1 MRNLL
6 GEEALSAFLESL
18 QQAPQVSIRHNP
30 EKLKPNHHIPEDH
43 RVPWHPFGE
52 YLDERPVFTLDPSLH
67 AGAYYVQEASSMFL
81 YEALRQSADFSK
93 PLRILDL
100 CAAPGGKSTL
110 IASMMNG
117 QGILVANEVVRQ
129 RVNPL
134 RENMEK
140 WGYSNIAVTSA
151 DSTDFTALEDFF
163 DVIVVDAP
171 CSGEGLF
178 RKDPDAIYEWSPEHV
193 ISCSA
198 RQKMIL
204 SSVIRCLAPNGTLI
218 YSTCTYNHTE
228 NSENASWISESFGL
242 EKIPL
247 AIPDSWGIVNRHDGY
262 QFYPHRLK
270 GEGFFAAAFRKP
282 EGKEK
287 RHKLPSE
294 FRSII
299 PINKK
304 QIPQVSEWLKPE
316 SGQKIFQTVKGHLF
330 FLRDE
335 LEKDFLLIDKYV
347 KTKYFGT
354 SIGEFKAKNMVPNH
368 GLALSLHISEDI
380 PFLELGL
387 EQALLFL
394 KKETFQLPLGTGT
407 GWMLP
412 RYKGLNLGWIKALPN
427 RMNNYL
433 PPEKRIRMEIR

>member
-1 MRNLL
+1 M
-6 GEEALSAFLESL
+6 
-18 QQAPQVSIRHNP
+18 
-30 EKLKPNHHIPEDH
+30 
-43 RVPWHPFGE
+43 
-52 YLDERPVFTLDPSLH
+52 
-67 AGAYYVQEASSMFL
+67 
-81 YEALRQSADFSK
+81 
-93 PLRILDL
+93 
-100 CAAPGGKSTL
+100 
-110 IASMMNG
+110 
-117 QGILVANEVVRQ
+117 
-129 RVNPL
+129 
-134 RENMEK
+134 
-140 WGYSNIAVTSA
+140 
-151 DSTDFTALEDFF
+151 
-163 DVIVVDAP
+163 
-171 CSGEGLF
+171 
-178 RKDPDAIYEWSPEHV
+178 
-193 ISCSA
+193 
-198 RQKMIL
+198 
-204 SSVIRCLAPNGTLI
+204 
-218 YSTCTYNHTE
+218 
-228 NSENASWISESFGL
+228 
-242 EKIPL
+242 
-247 AIPDSWGIVNRHDGY
+247 
-262 QFYPHRLK
+262 
-270 GEGFFAAAFRKP
+270 
-282 EGKEK
+282 
-287 RHKLPSE
+287 PSE

-330 FLRDE
+330 FLPDE